1 MEKFKCIKSFI
12 AESRPAA
19 PYFCLNLDEI
29 RRCTESLV
37 SMFPGEVA
45 YAVKCNPHRLVLEEI
60 IRSGGQA
67 WDVASIEEIRLVN
80 SLSRVLPSYFMN
92 PIKSASDI
100 FEAYS
105 DFNIKEFAID

>member
-1 MEKFKCIKSFI
+1 
-12 AESRPAA
+12 
-19 PYFCLNLDEI
+19 
-29 RRCTESLV
+29 
-37 SMFPGEVA
+37 MFPGEVA